1 MKKLVITCVVAMV
14 LSGWA
19 GIGRAKVEIIEP
31 TPAEAFVKISTTS
44 NEDSLGTAGF
54 PGIHDLQS
62 VLALQVESN
71 CLHGSIFASTDGFKH
86 PLGGFIPPEHISVKA
101 PVTGGFVPMI
111 KPVAISETVFGSH
124 KIMLNFR
131 VQTGPQ
137 HHEGKYTGVLIFTL
151 MPPSVPPS
159 VPGYRWR

>member
-19 GIGRAKVEIIEP
+19 GIGRAKVQRIEP

-44 NEDSLGTAGF
+44 NEVSLGTAEF

-62 VLALQVESN
+62 VFTVKVESN
-71 CLHGSIFASTDGFKH
+71 CLHGSIFASTDGFRR
-86 PLGGFIPPEHISVKA
+86 PGAFIRPEHISVKA
-101 PVTGGFVPMI
+101 PVTGGYVSME
-111 KPVAISETVFGSH
+111 KPVVISKPVFGNH
-124 KIMLNFR
+124 DIMLNFR

-137 HHEGKYTGVLIFTL
+137 HHEGKYTGTLILTL
-151 MPPSVPPS
+151 MPPI
-159 VPGYRWR
+159 